1 MLKPAVRGVTA
12 WKNEARS
19 FSDGE
24 VRHGGVPLK
33 AEEQQP
39 AAEQQNAGCRQNELT
54 VQLQAL
60 PAEAAA
66 DKITP
71 DEEAEATNDD
81 EHTDRQAH
89 KRIGHIGCQ
98 EENGAR
104 MPMRSKPALQKA
116 EMAWNTAA

>member
-1 MLKPAVRGVTA
+1 MCIRDRRDGLEERG
-12 WKNEARS
+12 EELFR
-19 FSDGE
+19 DGE

-39 AAEQQNAGCRQNELT
+39 AAEQQNAGCRQNELA

-71 DEEAEATNDD
+71 DEEAEAANDD

-89 KRIGHIGCQ
+89 KRIGHIGRQGRRCV
-98 EENGAR
+98 
-104 MPMRSKPALQKA
+104 
-116 EMAWNTAA
+116 